1 MNARPQ
7 DPTTRA
13 HMDAV
18 AHDHQLRLALKSH
31 LSSRVTEADR
41 LLDEFRLAFGA
52 TRADV
57 TLVNGHLEAFEIK
70 AGKDNL
76 SRLPRQVE
84 AYDKVFEYSWVVTTS
99 AHLAAVRNAVP
110 KAWGVMVARV
120 DEAGTT
126 LKQVRSAKLNGR
138 RDPEHLARLL
148 WRDELL
154 RKLDELGLSRGLKSK
169 PKIALY
175 AALAA
180 AMPVHELGD
189 YVRMCLKTREDWR
202 VDEEQRECGDSSRPG
217 ATE

>member
-1 MNARPQ
+1 MNARLQ
-7 DPTTRA
+7 DQTTRA
-13 HMDAV
+13 LMDAV
-18 AHDHQLRLALKSH
+18 AHDHQLRLALKAY

-57 TLVNGHLEAFEIK
+57 ALVNGHLEAFEIK

-76 SRLPRQVE
+76 NRLPRQVE

-99 AHLAAVRNAVP
+99 AHLTAVRKAVP
-110 KAWGVMVARV
+110 KRWGVMIARI
-120 DEAGTT
+120 DERGTT
-126 LKQVRSAKLNGR
+126 LKQVRSAKLNRR

-148 WRDELL
+148 WRTELL
-154 RKLDELGLSRGLKSK
+154 RKLDELGSSRGLKSK

-180 AMPVHELGD
+180 AMPVDQLGD
-189 YVRMCLKTREDWR
+189 YVRLCLKTREDWR
-202 VDEEQRECGDSSRPG
+202 VDEEPRECGDSSHPG
-217 ATE
+217 ATA